1 MGIDLMT
8 GVRMTFEETLKCV
21 IREDNVNIIGN
32 SKDSK
37 QLYFLYEPLTGLYKM
52 GRGLDWWKRVSS
64 LMKKWVYKSIK
75 LSDVIY
81 VVECESAWKAQAI
94 EDAFGRTYESVTR
107 LADIEETIYRPDG
120 TIWKVDG
127 KNSHNISGW
136 VRNGSTEWCILE
148 EGDKEEI
155 ISVMKNNSVRVL

>member
-94 EDAFGRTYESVTR
+94 EDAFEARCSFCDMISHSRMPLVPTHFSQVLFP
-107 LADIEETIYRPDG
+107 LAG
-120 TIWKVDG
+120 
-127 KNSHNISGW
+127 
-136 VRNGSTEWCILE
+136 
-148 EGDKEEI
+148 
-155 ISVMKNNSVRVL
+155 